1 MYDVC
6 SLLLVL
12 QNDNADISTD
22 SIFKSYCT
30 FPSLMF
36 SSMITFYICVTKF
49 FQKHCWFD
57 GGVVSLTKK

>member
-49 FQKHCWFD
+49 FQKHC
-57 GGVVSLTKK
+57 